1 LYINQ
6 FLHKF
11 YHSFPIG
18 KRNDLFSVSTGK
30 TAETTE
36 KGTGEQHSLL
46 FFLKKRMKHT
56 FFDAFFRSLGIILP
70 EIRQHFY
77 YNTTE
82 TIIPV
87 NFNENLT
94 LSKKSFPPRK

>member
-11 YHSFPIG
+11 YHSFSIG
-18 KRNDLFSVSTGK
+18 KQNDSCSVSTGK

-36 KGTGEQHSLL
+36 KGTGEQHRIWALL
-46 FFLKKRMKHT
+46 KERTKLTFL
-56 FFDAFFRSLGIILP
+56 DAFFRSLGIILP
-70 EIRQHFY
+70 EIRQHSH

-94 LSKKSFPPRK
+94 